1 MDWKTLFLTADG
13 RIGRRD
19 FWIGFAV
26 IFAASVVAN
35 MVPVLGQIV
44 GLLLIWPQV
53 CIHAKRLHDMGRT
66 AWLMLLP
73 FAVMVVAMSVAVATV
88 GVSLFSAAMLS
99 HAGSDAA
106 AAGTAMAGLGA
117 VWGAAGLCM
126 LVGVAFLL
134 WVGLTPGQP
143 GENVYGPEP
152 VPAIIPPSAPPPG
165 SPPSSPP
172 ASPIVEP

>member
-26 IFAASVVAN
+26 IFAAGVVAN

-53 CIHAKRLHDMGRT
+53 CIHAKRLHDMGKT
-66 AWLMLLP
+66 AWLMLIP
-73 FAVMVVAMSVAVATV
+73 FAVMAVAMSVAIATV

-106 AAGTAMAGLGA
+106 AAGTALAGLGA
-117 VWGAAGLCM
+117 VWTACGLSM
-126 LVGVAFLL
+126 LVAVGFLL

-143 GENVYGPEP
+143 GENRYGPAP
-152 VPAIIPPSAPPPG
+152 VPAIIPPSAPPPA
-165 SPPSSPP
+165 SPP